1 MHFIAILLAYS
12 LERTVTLSRNLHWRR
27 IVLRWQQWQ
36 TKQTQIKASSDGQ
49 RQIANWRQHL
59 VGEVVWA
66 ILPALIIGFSIALLD
81 NFFVSFVVGVLAL
94 LATMQCGAARRAYK
108 RYLSAASQG
117 DSAACAEHLRQ
128 LRRAAGRNDTTSV
141 HGALLWVHLR
151 YYFAPLFYYAIFG
164 LLGVLLYATLR
175 DMRHPRSAAWTQLQ
189 WWVHW
194 LPTRVMTFGFLMVGN
209 FSKALPVWLS
219 SIGNTPQNNF
229 QALLKV
235 ADAAEELAPKHDD
248 DVTSTA
254 LTSVA
259 LVKRNMLF
267 FIVLLA
273 ILTIV
278 GWL

>member
-12 LERTVTLSRNLHWRR
+12 LERTLTLSRNLHWRR

-36 TKQTQIKASSDGQ
+36 TKQTQIKASSDSQ
-49 RQIANWRQHL
+49 QQIASWRQHL
-59 VGEVVWA
+59 LGEVVWA
-66 ILPALIIGFSIALLD
+66 VLPALII
-81 NFFVSFVVGVLAL
+81 SFVVLLIDSFLLTFVLGVLAL
-94 LATMQCGAARRAYK
+94 LASMQCGAARSAYK
-108 RYLSAASQG
+108 GYLSAASQG
-117 DSAACAEHLRQ
+117 DTSACADALRQ
-128 LRRAAGRNDTTSV
+128 LRRAAGRNDTASV
-141 HGALLWVHLR
+141 DSVLLWIHLR
-151 YYFAPLFYYAIFG
+151 FYFAPLFYYALFGIFG
-164 LLGVLLYATLR
+164 VLVYATLR
-175 DMRHPRSAAWTQLQ
+175 DMRHPRNAAWSKLQ
-189 WWVHW
+189 WLVHW

-219 SIGNTPQNNF
+219 SVGNTPQNNF

-235 ADAAEELAPKHDD
+235 ANAAEDLTAKHED

-273 ILTIV
+273 VLTIV